1 MDHRLAMSA
10 IVFGLA
16 APNRSTSMIQVSSIP
31 AFPDY
36 PSHERVGCRPLKA
49 IIIAIDGPAA
59 AGKGTLAV
67 ALAQNLGL
75 PHLDTGL
82 LYRVVGRLMLMKGR
96 DCACD
101 DASDIAASLQTSD
114 LKRTDLRLPE
124 VDRAASL
131 VAAQPAVRA
140 ALLQRQRDFA
150 AAHGAVMDG
159 RDIGTA
165 VFPDADIKLFVTASA
180 HARALR
186 RYQQYHDHDPSAA
199 EISQMEAEIEA
210 RATISTPRAASRLY
224 GGLTMR
230 S

>member
-1 MDHRLAMSA
+1 
-10 IVFGLA
+10 
-16 APNRSTSMIQVSSIP
+16 
-31 AFPDY
+31 
-36 PSHERVGCRPLKA
+36 LKA

-67 ALAQNLGL
+67 ALAQHLGL

-82 LYRVVGRLMLMKGR
+82 LYRAVGRLMLDEGR
-96 DCACD
+96 DCAGD
-101 DASDIAASLQTSD
+101 DASDIAARLAPSD

-150 AAHGAVMDG
+150 ATHGAVMDG

-165 VFPDADIKLFVTASA
+165 VFPHADIKLFVTASA
-180 HARALR
+180 RARAVR
-186 RYQQYHDHDPSAA
+186 RYQQYHDRDPSPAA
-199 EISQMEAEIEA
+199 LSQLEAEIEA
-210 RATISTPRAASRLY
+210 RDHIDSARHVSPLQRAEDAILIETDDLTPDQVLARALDIVARHPKFLA
-224 GGLTMR
+224 GNP
-230 S
+230 

>member
-1 MDHRLAMSA
+1 M
-10 IVFGLA
+10 
-16 APNRSTSMIQVSSIP
+16 
-31 AFPDY
+31 
-36 PSHERVGCRPLKA
+36 KA

-67 ALAQNLGL
+67 ALAQHLGL

-82 LYRVVGRLMLMKGR
+82 LYRAVGRLMLDEGR
-96 DCACD
+96 DCAGD
-101 DASDIAASLQTSD
+101 DASDIAARLAPSD

-150 AAHGAVMDG
+150 ATHGAVMDG

-180 HARALR
+180 RARAVR
-186 RYQQYHDHDPSAA
+186 RYQQYHDHDPSPAA
-199 EISQMEAEIEA
+199 LSQLEAEIEA
-210 RATISTPRAASRLY
+210 RDHIDSARRVSPLRRAEDAILIETDDLTPDQVLARALDIVARHPKFVA
-224 GGLTMR
+224 GNP
-230 S
+230 